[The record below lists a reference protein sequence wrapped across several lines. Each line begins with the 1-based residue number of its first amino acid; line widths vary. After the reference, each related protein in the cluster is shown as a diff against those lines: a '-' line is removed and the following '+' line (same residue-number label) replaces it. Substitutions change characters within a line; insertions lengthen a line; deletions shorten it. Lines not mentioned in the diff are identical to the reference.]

1 MKRKINL
8 LIPIF
13 VILVL
18 VYILRSVLGSHVQ
31 VETLYG
37 GSMEDMVSTKGVVV
51 KYENVLSSGATGTL
65 EPSVQESARVSAGQE
80 VAVIYSGTV
89 DPGLKNRLEQIN
101 KKIEQIEKNRADLF
115 TFTGDVARLEQKI
128 TEQTEELIQKS
139 RSGDLAAVGEIQLVI
154 EALCEKKAQISG
166 NGTAKSIVDDLQS
179 QKAEIESQI
188 GAAQHSIT
196 APIPGVFSVST
207 DGFEQ
212 VVTPY
217 NMMELTPGAVDD
229 LIAREKEQAAEGGTA
244 CKIMQNYR
252 YFIALNLP
260 ADRLGTLRIDD
271 SAKLRFYD
279 LSADLVQAKV
289 LYISP
294 VEGERA
300 TVILEV
306 QQHVESLL
314 RRRFVNLEF
323 VKNRHEGYR
332 VSVKALRTQDNV
344 NGVYVRRDG
353 TPHFIPV
360 TILYNTQDVAII
372 ESADSEMPLRMYDE
386 VIVSAGSYEEG
397 KLLQ

>member
-13 VILVL
+13 IILVL
-18 VYILRSVLGSHVQ
+18 IYLLRSVLGGHVQ

-37 GSMEDMVSTKGVVV
+37 GSMEDMVNTKGIVI
-51 KYENVLSSGATGTL
+51 KYETVLSPDASGTL
-65 EPSVQESARVSAGQE
+65 EPSVQENARVSAGQE
-80 VAVIYSGTV
+80 VAMIYSGTV
-89 DPGLKNRLEQIN
+89 DSGLKNRLEQIN

-139 RSGDLAAVGEIQLVI
+139 RSGDLVAVREIQLVI

-166 NGTAKSIVDDLQS
+166 NGTAGSLVDDLRS
-179 QKAEIESQI
+179 QKAEIEGQI
-188 GAAQHSIT
+188 GAAQHSIKT
-196 APIPGVFSVST
+196 PIPGIFSVST

-217 NMMELTPGAVDD
+217 NMMELTPSTVND
-229 LIAREKEQAAEGGTA
+229 LIAREKEQATEGNNA
-244 CKIMQNYR
+244 CKIMQNFR

-260 ADRLGTLRIDD
+260 AERLGTLRIDD
-271 SAKLRFYD
+271 GAKLRFYD

-294 VEGERA
+294 VQENNA

-314 RRRFVNLEF
+314 KRRFVNLEF
-323 VKNRHEGYR
+323 VKNRNEGYR
-332 VSVKALRTQDNV
+332 VSVKALRTKDNV

-360 TILYNTQDVAII
+360 TILYNTQDMAIV
-372 ESADSEMPLRMYDE
+372 ESADSETPLRLYDE

-397 KLLQ
+397 SLLQ